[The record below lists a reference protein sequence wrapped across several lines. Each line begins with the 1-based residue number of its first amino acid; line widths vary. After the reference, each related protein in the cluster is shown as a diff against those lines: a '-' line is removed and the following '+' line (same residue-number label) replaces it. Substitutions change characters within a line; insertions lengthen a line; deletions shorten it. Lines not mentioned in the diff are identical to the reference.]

1 MKRLIEQNPFR
12 ILGVFSNSS
21 QKDILKN
28 ISRLNAYLKVGKNV
42 DFPTDYN
49 FILSPIARTVEMVQ
63 KAASD
68 INLPADKIKYA
79 LFWFI
84 KDSPIDDIALN
95 HFTQGDVDKAMEI
108 LSKRNTFSSLLNRG
122 LISFLK
128 GDMEQAVSCYSNML
142 HNSQFGQEFILAVC
156 GENFSI
162 AEGELSK
169 LFIDSLLQ
177 IDRAGNLIQ
186 YFNDS
191 SDVALLKSIIL
202 SEYTTSINNEISAA
216 KSVSSSDAP
225 ASLTAANKLVENT
238 KATLSAM
245 RSEFGVNDIQYQTA
259 ADNVAKQIMQCT
271 INYFNNTDD
280 SDAIDKAIRLQK
292 YSTNL
297 AVGKL
302 TRERCQKNLDTLLEQ
317 QKTFP
322 IRKELAEL
330 TSIIDDFTGE
340 QGSFQQRL
348 AAFANGMSIPAI
360 RDFVARCSPIL
371 QAIKSKADQNE
382 YLRLSTVVASIAMG
396 KLIDKVNSAQR
407 LYPQPDINS
416 LKETVSGAMSV
427 MTLIG
432 NMDMEPSFRTRYN
445 ENLTT
450 LRNIDRQVNPPAAD
464 KIQNWAEDNIGCVVY
479 IVIGIIGLIIAA
491 IAGA

>member
-28 ISRLNAYLKVGKNV
+28 ISRLNAYLKVGKSI

-68 INLPADKIKYA
+68 INLPADRIKYA
-79 LFWFI
+79 LLWFI
-84 KDSPIDDIALN
+84 KDSPIDEIALN
-95 HFTQGDVDKAMEI
+95 HFAEGDVDKTLEI
-108 LSKRNTFSSLLNRG
+108 LSKRNTFSSLLNKG
-122 LISFLK
+122 LILFLK
-128 GDMEQAVSCYSNML
+128 GDMEHAVPCYSDVL
-142 HNSQFGQEFILAVC
+142 HDERLRHDFIVSVC
-156 GENFSI
+156 GENFNM

-177 IDRAGNLIQ
+177 IYRAGNLIQ
-186 YFNDS
+186 YFNDN
-191 SDVALLKSIIL
+191 SDIVLLKSIII

-216 KSVSSSDAP
+216 KSVPPSDAP
-225 ASLTAANKLVENT
+225 ASLTAANKLAENT

-245 RSEFGVNDIQYQTA
+245 KSEFGANDIQYQTA

-280 SDAIDKAIRLQK
+280 SDAIDRAIILQK
-292 YSTNL
+292 YATYL

-317 QKTFP
+317 RKTFP

-330 TSIIDDFTGE
+330 TSIINDFTGE

-348 AAFANGMSIPAI
+348 AALANGMSIPAI
-360 RDFVARCSPIL
+360 RDFVAKCSPIL

-407 LYPQPDINS
+407 LYSQSDINS
-416 LKETVSGAMSV
+416 LKETVSGALSI

-450 LRNIDRQVNPPAAD
+450 LRDIDRQVNPPVAD
-464 KIQNWAEDNIGCVVY
+464 KIQNWAEDNIGCVIY